1 MAPTPDRS
9 RSAGRDPDEAAGER
23 CAPGGTPT
31 ALRSSLLY
39 GKLFDE
45 PGDRLT
51 PTQLNMRGGKR
62 HRTRAKQTFRA
73 SRHCG
78 RVLIYARTTASAR
91 TPILNRLRDIPKVRL
106 AAATGRVGG
115 MTIGGTFIAIVSSGP
130 PRSSDTPPIRMR
142 DLIGV
147 TFSVLLL
154 MWASECCLAWHH
166 TATRVEEERTCT
178 EVSCWARPSLSVR

>member
-9 RSAGRDPDEAAGER
+9 GSAGRDPDEAAGER
-23 CAPGGTPT
+23 CARGGTPT

-51 PTQLNMRGGKR
+51 PSQLYMGQQATSNPRQANVQGKPTLRRSARLRPDDCFCENPDLEAIARYTKSAARCR
-62 HRTRAKQTFRA
+62 HRTRGWYDDR
-73 SRHCG
+73 
-78 RVLIYARTTASAR
+78 
-91 TPILNRLRDIPKVRL
+91 RDIHCNRVERHSAFVRY
-106 AAATGRVGG
+106 
-115 MTIGGTFIAIVSSGP
+115 
-130 PRSSDTPPIRMR
+130 PPIRMR

-178 EVSCWARPSLSVR
+178 EVSFWARPSLSVR